1 MQTPVKEKGLIV
13 ELNEVLE
20 HAAFKINW
28 PKCKI
33 VPQRN

>member
-13 ELNEVLE
+13 ELNEALE

-28 PKCKI
+28 PKCKT
-33 VPQRN
+33 VPQYN